1 MRDRRKNNTLL
12 GGRSAKRKRK
22 DFFHGEVF
30 FLLTQPLMGDPF
42 GFQIIN
48 CLKVLVTCP
57 DFLLNDPRFIIRLVL
72 HNSFV
77 RHPREIYGRIFSIE
91 NQF

>member
-1 MRDRRKNNTLL
+1 MEKQYLAGGNETLSDK
-12 GGRSAKRKRK
+12 GKI
-22 DFFHGEVF
+22 FFHGEVF
-30 FLLTQPLMGDPF
+30 FLLTHPLMGDPF

-57 DFLLNDPRFIIRLVL
+57 DFLLNDPLFIIRLVL
-72 HNSFV
+72 YNSFV